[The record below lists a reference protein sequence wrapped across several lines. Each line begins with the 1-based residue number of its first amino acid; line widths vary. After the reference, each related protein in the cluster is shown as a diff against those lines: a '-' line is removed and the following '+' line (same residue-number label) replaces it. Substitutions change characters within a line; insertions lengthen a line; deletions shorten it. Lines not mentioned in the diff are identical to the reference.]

1 MEEQREQS
9 MHHTYRLCVM
19 FGMWLQ
25 QPTQRK
31 RLKATEM
38 TVLFQEWIE
47 LLSQQLDN
55 GED

>member
-1 MEEQREQS
+1 MTEERNEN
-9 MHHTYRLCVM
+9 MHHTYRMCVM

-25 QPTQRK
+25 QPNQRK

-38 TVLFQEWIE
+38 TELFKEWIE
-47 LLSQQLDN
+47 LLSKQLDN

>member
-1 MEEQREQS
+1 MTEDREQS

>member
-1 MEEQREQS
+1 MTEDREQN

-25 QPTQRK
+25 QPNQRK
-31 RLKATEM
+31 RLKNTEM
-38 TVLFQEWIE
+38 TTLFQEWID
-47 LLSQQLDN
+47 LLSNQLDN

>member
-1 MEEQREQS
+1 MTEERNEN
-9 MHHTYRLCVM
+9 MHHTYQLCVM

-25 QPTQRK
+25 QPNQRK

>member
-1 MEEQREQS
+1 MTEDREQG

-31 RLKATEM
+31 RLKNTEI
-38 TVLFQEWIE
+38 TILFQEWIE

>member
-1 MEEQREQS
+1 MTEARNEN

-25 QPTQRK
+25 QSTQRK
-31 RLKATEM
+31 RLKNTEM
-38 TVLFQEWIE
+38 TTLFQEWID

>member
-1 MEEQREQS
+1 MTEERNEN
-9 MHHTYRLCVM
+9 MHHTYQLCVM

-25 QPTQRK
+25 QPNQRK

-55 GED
+55 GKD

>member
-1 MEEQREQS
+1 MTEDREQS

-31 RLKATEM
+31 RLAKGLM
-38 TVLFQEWIE
+38 TDLYKEWIE
-47 LLSQQLDN
+47 LISNQLGD
-55 GED
+55 E

>member
-1 MEEQREQS
+1 MEEQREQQ